1 MNIRRM
7 VSVSLFSLLTVLLSC
22 GGPHPAANISLSSLF
37 SDHMV
42 LQRDMTIPVWGT
54 AKPNGLV
61 TVEIMDQKVNTLST
75 DNGEWKVLL
84 KPLRA
89 GGPYELN
96 ITGIDTFVIRDVLVG
111 EVWLG
116 SGQSNMEMPLA
127 SWGKVQNY
135 EQEIA
140 EANYPN
146 IRLFQVN
153 RKMSLKPENEV
164 PADGWRVCSPE
175 NIPNFSSTAYFFG
188 RTLHKELNVPI
199 GLIHSSWGGTIIE
212 AWMSADALEPIP
224 GFQQKI
230 VQLNDIAEI
239 IKTKHG
245 DIAGDDLFKMIKKEW
260 QNEVQKKDRGLHDPA
275 GEWSSIQ
282 IDKSGWNKMDL
293 PNTWENGGLPGLD
306 GIVWFR
312 RVVDIPS
319 SWIGKEVALNLSAVD
334 DIDRTFF
341 NGVLVGRTEGW
352 DTPRSYAIPG
362 GLIKAGK
369 NVIVVRVQ
377 DNQGGGGI
385 WGDPNLLNLSQ
396 SGQEVM
402 SLAGE
407 WDFKVGLDWNELITP
422 ALNPNSPNYPTL
434 LSNAMIEPLIPYAL
448 RGVIWYQGESNTGRA
463 YQYREL
469 FPRLIRDWR
478 RRWNQGEFPF
488 LFVQLANFMAVKD
501 QPAEDSWAE
510 LREAQLMA
518 LNEPSTGMA
527 VAIDVGDANDIHPKN
542 KQEVGRRLALNALK
556 IAYGQDIAAS
566 GPIYESMRIEND
578 RIRLKFTNIGDG
590 LVLKNEKPLNGFSIA
605 GEDRVFRWADAAID
619 GNDVLVWDP
628 HIKNPVAVR
637 YAWASNPVCCLYN
650 SAGLPASPFRTDAW
664 NGITEHQ

>member
-1 MNIRRM
+1 MI
-7 VSVSLFSLLTVLLSC
+7 
-22 GGPHPAANISLSSLF
+22 
-37 SDHMV
+37 
-42 LQRDMTIPVWGT
+42 LQRDMNVPVWGT
-54 AKPNGLV
+54 AEPNGLV
-61 TVEIMDQKVNTLST
+61 TVEIMDQKLNTLSS
-75 DNGEWKVLL
+75 DKGEWKVLL
-84 KPLRA
+84 RPLRA
-89 GGPYELN
+89 GGPYELK
-96 ITGIDTFVIRDVLVG
+96 ISGLDTFVIHDVLVG

-127 SWGKVQNY
+127 GWGKVQNY

-140 EANYPN
+140 EARYPN

-164 PADGWRVCSPE
+164 PADGWQVCSPE

-224 GFQQKI
+224 GFQQRI
-230 VQLNDIAEI
+230 GQLNDIAER
-239 IKTKHG
+239 IKAKHEA
-245 DIAGDDLFKMIKKEW
+245 ISGDDLFKMIKREW

-275 GEWSSIQ
+275 GEWSSIE
-282 IDKSGWNKMDL
+282 IDKSGWNKMEL

-312 RVVDIPS
+312 KVVDIPG

-341 NGVLVGRTEGW
+341 NGVLVGHTEGW
-352 DTPRSYAIPG
+352 DTPRSYAIPEN
-362 GLIKAGK
+362 LIKEGK
-369 NVIVVRVQ
+369 NVIAVRVQ

-385 WGDPNLLNLSQ
+385 WGDPNLLNLSL
-396 SGQEVM
+396 SGREVM
-402 SLAGE
+402 SLAGD
-407 WDFKVGLDWNELITP
+407 WDFKVGLDWNELIKP

-434 LSNAMIEPLIPYAL
+434 LSNGMIEPLIPYAL

-469 FPRLIRDWR
+469 FPRLIQDWR
-478 RRWNQGEFPF
+478 RRWGQGNFPF
-488 LFVQLANFMAVKD
+488 LFVQLANFMALKD

-518 LNEPSTGMA
+518 LNEPYTGMA

-556 IAYGQDIAAS
+556 IAYGQDVTAS
-566 GPIYESMRIEND
+566 GPIYEGMQIEND

-590 LVLKNEKPLNGFSIA
+590 LVLKNEKRHSGFSIA
-605 GEDRVFRWADAAID
+605 GEDRVFRWAEAAID
-619 GNDVLVWDP
+619 GNDVLVWDR
-628 HIKNPVAVR
+628 HIRNPVAVR
-637 YAWASNPVCCLYN
+637 YAWASNPVCRLYN
-650 SAGLPASPFRTDAW
+650 SAGLPASPFRTDGW
-664 NGITEHQ
+664 NGITEHR